1 MNCHRVQKLLSS
13 YLDQELSAE
22 ERREIRKHL
31 FACAPCSRL
40 CDELT
45 LIKDSLEGLEPPA
58 IGGDFLR
65 KVHLYREGRLLQE
78 TFLWGKR
85 LAMAAVWILLFL
97 LTSFLLFP
105 NSSGPELAKKEE
117 QLPDYGARERTTLQ
131 QEAKE
136 ESTRLFLPRLPGIP
150 VSR

>member
-22 ERREIRKHL
+22 ERREIRRHL
-31 FACAPCSRL
+31 FGCSPCSRL

-45 LIKDSLEGLEPPA
+45 LIKDSLESLEPPA
-58 IGGDFLR
+58 ISRDILK
-65 KVHLYREGRLLQE
+65 KVHLYREGRLLQT

-85 LAMAAVWILLFL
+85 LAMAAAWIFVSPHFFPALSELFGG
-97 LTSFLLFP
+97 T
-105 NSSGPELAKKEE
+105 AKSKNGAGAHYPCTGS
-117 QLPDYGARERTTLQ
+117 QRGART
-131 QEAKE
+131 
-136 ESTRLFLPRLPGIP
+136 FLPSPGIP

>member
-1 MNCHRVQKLLSS
+1 MNCHRVQNLLSS

-40 CDELT
+40 CNELT
-45 LIKDSLEGLEPPA
+45 LIKDSLENLEPPA
-58 IGGDFLR
+58 ISGDFLR
-65 KVHLYREGRLLQE
+65 KVHLYREGRLLQK
-78 TFLWGKR
+78 TFVWGKR
-85 LAMAAVWILLFL
+85 LTMAAVWILLFL
-97 LTSFLLFP
+97 LTAFLLFP

-117 QLPDYGARERTTLQ
+117 QSPGYTPTQ
-131 QEAKE
+131 QETRPE
-136 ESTRLFLPRLPGIP
+136 EGNKGPLLPRLPGLP

>member
-1 MNCHRVQKLLSS
+1 MNCHRVQNLLSS

-31 FACAPCSRL
+31 FVCAPCSRL
-40 CDELT
+40 FDELT
-45 LIKDSLEGLEPPA
+45 LIKDSLESLEPPV
-58 IGGDFLR
+58 ISGDLLR

-85 LAMAAVWILLFL
+85 LAMTAAWILLFL
-97 LTSFLLFP
+97 LTAFLLFP

-117 QLPDYGARERTTLQ
+117 QLPNYPLLQ
-131 QEAKE
+131 QELKE
-136 ESTRLFLPRLPGIP
+136 ESGRPSLPRLPGLP